1 MTTTPDRSAPPQRG
15 SQPFQ
20 AHRRPECAGRACRDD
35 ADDERA
41 GHARPEDADD
51 ELLGAE
57 PEGAIIFLISA
68 SCPSNIWTFSARSSS
83 EGLPAALPTGDRL
96 RPEPLAASLFAS
108 HNSFLLSH
116 QNLHLLLLTV
126 DSQTRPHLR
135 DLDGPFQVFSCCHI
149 STNNTC

>member
-1 MTTTPDRSAPPQRG
+1 MQMTTTPDRSAPPQRG

-51 ELLGAE
+51 EPLGAE

-96 RPEPLAASLFAS
+96 RPELPAASLFAS
-108 HNSFLLSH
+108 HNSFLLSSNAFVAATNANRASCSTFH
-116 QNLHLLLLTV
+116 AALTPLWAPR
-126 DSQTRPHLR
+126 TP
-135 DLDGPFQVFSCCHI
+135 P
-149 STNNTC
+149 